1 MPVVDPERPDA
12 VAAAALDPEPGAE
25 EHPSAPARGGEAGGA
40 AAAIGA
46 LPSLATLF
54 PFPLDG
60 FQLEAIDALNQ
71 GHSVVVSAP
80 TGSGKTLVG
89 EYAIHRALAHGQRV
103 LYTTPLKALSNQKL
117 RDFRACFGNRQVGL
131 LTGDLSINREAPIL
145 VMTTEIFRNMLYA
158 EIDHPEDDPLA
169 DVEAVV
175 LDECH
180 YMNDSQRGT
189 VWEESIIH
197 CPPAIQLVA
206 LSATVANADQ
216 LTDWLER
223 VHGPTR
229 LVLSDHRPVPLAFSF
244 CSAKGLHPLLNEAG
258 TGLHPNARVWRPP
271 KTTRRKGPKPARPPQ
286 PEAPPI
292 GFVVAQLAER
302 QMLPAIYFIFSRRG
316 CDRALRDLGSVCLVS
331 AEEQARIRA
340 RLDAFV
346 LATPEAVREGGHA
359 EALLRG
365 IAAHHAG
372 VLPAWKELIE
382 ELFQQGLIKV
392 VFATETLAAGI
403 NMPARTT
410 VIAALSKRT
419 ERGHRPLM
427 GSEFLQM
434 AGRAGRRGLDTQGY
448 VVTVQ
453 SRFEGVREAGQLA
466 LAPAD
471 PLVSQFTPS
480 YGMVLNLLQRY
491 ELAKAREL
499 VERSFGRYLASL
511 DLAED
516 ERRIAELAAQLEVLS
531 RGGDE
536 VPWEDLEDYEKCRG
550 RLREERRLLRILQQ
564 QAEETVAHELTLA
577 LQFASEGTL
586 VSLRSPQLRSRVT
599 PAVIVAKQP
608 GPGQF
613 PLLLCL
619 SEENV
624 WVLVPCSAVVAL
636 HAELACLQV
645 NRLQM
650 PLLHQAGELRHGEE
664 GSAGLALAVASLAR
678 RHDMHTP
685 RCDLQEEVCRQAEL
699 VQTIEAELEAH
710 PAHRRADRRPL
721 RQQRRRMEELQ
732 LELEER
738 RRLLHHRSHRH
749 WETVLELI
757 EVLRFFGALA
767 GEEGLEPT
775 EVGRSV
781 AALRGDN
788 ELWLGLA
795 LMSGH
800 LDGLDPAE
808 LAAVLEAIST
818 EVNRPDLWCAW
829 PPPPAV
835 EEALHDLRGLRRELQ
850 RQQERRG
857 LVVPIWWEPELTG
870 LVHAWAK
877 GVGWS
882 ELIAATSLDE
892 GDVVRVLRRTVDLLA
907 QVPYAEAVSEQ
918 LRSRARKAL
927 RAINRFP
934 VCEIED
940 LLAAG
945 TAAAAAAATAEP
957 PAVLTPPGSAPPPAV
972 ALPDPPPPSPPLMP
986 APGPPAELPG

>member
-1 MPVVDPERPDA
+1 MLDRPD
-12 VAAAALDPEPGAE
+12 VGSTTRVDGA
-25 EHPSAPARGGEAGGA
+25 SDG
-40 AAAIGA
+40 AIGSDVTGTSTA
-46 LPSLATLF
+46 VNNPVPPVEDLF

-89 EYAIHRALAHGQRV
+89 EYAIHRALAHGQKV
-103 LYTTPLKALSNQKL
+103 FYTTPLKALSNQKL
-117 RDFRACFGNRQVGL
+117 RDFRHQFGHDKVGL
-131 LTGDLSINREAPIL
+131 LTGDLSLNREAQVV

-158 EIDHPEDDPLA
+158 EIDHADDDPLA

-180 YMNDSQRGT
+180 YMNDTQRGT

-197 CPPAIQLVA
+197 CPTRVQLVA
-206 LSATVANADQ
+206 LSATVANAGQ
-216 LTDWLER
+216 LTDWIER

-229 LVLSDHRPVPLAFSF
+229 LIHSDFRPVPLAYSF
-244 CSAKGLHPLLNEAG
+244 CSAKGLHPLLNDEG
-258 TGLHPNARVWRPP
+258 TGLHPNCKVWRPP
-271 KTTRRKGPKPARPPQ
+271 KSTRRKGPKEPRPPQ

-292 GFVVAQLAER
+292 GFVVAQMAER
-302 QMLPAIYFIFSRRG
+302 EMLPAIYFIFSRRN
-316 CDRALRDLGSVCLVS
+316 CDRSVRDLAKVCLVN
-331 AEEQARIRA
+331 AEEQARIRQ
-340 RLDAFV
+340 RLDAFMAV
-346 LATPEAVREGGHA
+346 TPEAVRDGGHA
-359 EALLRG
+359 DALLRG

-410 VIAALSKRT
+410 VISALSKRT

-453 SRFEGVREAGQLA
+453 SRFEGVREAGA
-466 LAPAD
+466 LATSPAD

-491 ELAKAREL
+491 DLAKAREL
-499 VERSFGRYLASL
+499 VERSFGRYLAGL

-516 ERRIAELAAQLEVLS
+516 ESRIAELMAQLASLES
-531 RGGDE
+531 SGGE
-536 VPWEDLEDYEKCRG
+536 VPWDDFEDYEKVRG
-550 RLREERRLLRILQQ
+550 RLREERRLHRILQQ
-564 QAEETVAHELTLA
+564 QAEETLAHELTLA

-586 VSLRSPQLRSRVT
+586 VSVKAPALRSRVT
-599 PAVIVAKQP
+599 PAVIVAKVP
-608 GPGQF
+608 GSGQF

-619 SEENV
+619 TDENV
-624 WVLVPCSAVVAL
+624 WILLPCHAVVTL
-636 HAELACLQV
+636 HAELSCLQV
-645 NRLQM
+645 NQLE
-650 PLLHQAGELRHGEE
+650 PPELHHANELRHGDNAS
-664 GSAGLALAVASLAR
+664 GGLALAVSSMAR

-685 RCDLQEEVCRQAEL
+685 RYDLAGEVQQQGQRVQELEQ
-699 VQTIEAELEAH
+699 ELEAH
-710 PAHRRADRRPL
+710 PAHRWGDRKHL
-721 RQQRRRMEELQ
+721 KKHRRRMEEL
-732 LELEER
+732 EEEIGER
-738 RRLLHHRSHRH
+738 QRLLHHRANRH
-749 WETVLELI
+749 WDTFLSLI
-757 EVLRFFGALA
+757 DILRFFGALD

-775 EVGRSV
+775 EVGRTV

-818 EVNRPDLWCAW
+818 EVNRPDLWCGY
-829 PPPPAV
+829 PPPPAS

-850 RQQERRG
+850 RQQERASV
-857 LVVPIWWEPELTG
+857 VVPVWWEPELTG
-870 LVHAWAK
+870 LVHAWAR
-877 GVGWS
+877 GASWNDV
-882 ELIAATSLDE
+882 IANTSLDE
-892 GDVVRVLRRTVDLLA
+892 GDVVRILRRTVDLLA
-907 QVPYAEAVSEQ
+907 QVPYCEAISEQ
-918 LRSRARKAL
+918 LRRNSRLAL
-927 RAINRFP
+927 KSINRFP

-940 LLAAG
+940 LLAGGNGKLDPATERPSAG
-945 TAAAAAAATAEP
+945 
-957 PAVLTPPGSAPPPAV
+957 
-972 ALPDPPPPSPPLMP
+972 
-986 APGPPAELPG
+986 